1 MNVNTKS
8 LCRFLWALGLS
19 WLMAASALAQDHLN
33 IQISGVGASQIPVTI
48 AGFANDT
55 GTPQKITDII
65 KADLARTGL
74 FRLVGTDAVVP
85 ESASIDYKQWKA
97 NGADALVT
105 GTVQKTANGKIDVRY
120 RLYDLGKASQL
131 SALSMVAPANMTRVT
146 AHKIADDIY
155 EKLTGIKGMF
165 STRIAYVVKSG
176 REYRLEIAD
185 SDGEGRQ
192 VALRSSEPIISPSW
206 SPDGT
211 RVAYV
216 SFEAKKPVV
225 YVQNLVTRQR
235 TVVANYKGNNSAP
248 AWSPDGSKLAVALSK
263 NGYTQIYTVNSSGGG
278 LQQLTNTRSINT
290 EPQFSADGRW
300 IYFTSDRSGGR
311 QIYRIGVNG
320 GEAKR
325 VTFAGS
331 YNISPRVSPDGK
343 SLAYISRRGGGYQLY
358 LMDLENGQEQRLSDT
373 SRDESPSF
381 SPNGQF
387 IMYATGA
394 GSRGVLSVVS
404 VDGRVKQRLTMK
416 AADVRE
422 PSWGPFMK

>member
-1 MNVNTKS
+1 MNTRS
-8 LCRFLWALGLS
+8 LYRFLLVLGLS
-19 WLMAASALAQDHLN
+19 FFAAANVFAQDHLN

-48 AGFANDT
+48 AGFANDA
-55 GTPQKITDII
+55 PVSPKVTDII

-74 FRLVGTDAVVP
+74 FRLVGTDEVLP
-85 ESASIDYKQWKA
+85 ESASIDYKKWKA
-97 NGADALVT
+97 NGADALVV
-105 GTVQKTANGKIDVRY
+105 GSIVKTADGKNDIRY
-120 RLYDLGKASQL
+120 RLFDLGQSSEL
-131 SALSMVAPANMTRVT
+131 SALSMVAPAQMTRVL

-165 STRIAYVVKSG
+165 STRIAYVVKEG
-176 REYRLEIAD
+176 GEYRLEIAD

-192 VALRSSEPIISPSW
+192 VALKSREPIISPAW

-211 RVAYV
+211 RIAYV

-248 AWSPDGSKLAVALSK
+248 SWSPDGSKLAVALSR
-263 NGYTQIYTVNSSGGG
+263 NGYTQIYTVDATGGG
-278 LQQLTNTRSINT
+278 LRQLTDTYSINT

-300 IYFTSDRSGGR
+300 IYFTSDRSGGP
-311 QIYRIGVNG
+311 QIYKVGVNG
-320 GEAKR
+320 GNVQR
-325 VTFAGS
+325 VTFTGS
-331 YNISPRVSPDGK
+331 YNISPRISPDGK
-343 SLAYISRRGGGYQLY
+343 SLAYISRRNGGFQLY

-394 GSRGVLSVVS
+394 GRRGVLSVVS
-404 VDGRVKQRLTMK
+404 VDGRVKQRLTMR
-416 AADVRE
+416 AADIRE

>member
-8 LCRFLWALGLS
+8 LYRFLWALGLS

-263 NGYTQIYTVNSSGGG
+263 
-278 LQQLTNTRSINT
+278 
-290 EPQFSADGRW
+290 
-300 IYFTSDRSGGR
+300 
-311 QIYRIGVNG
+311 
-320 GEAKR
+320 R
-325 VTFAGS
+325 VMC
-331 YNISPRVSPDGK
+331 SPP
-343 SLAYISRRGGGYQLY
+343 
-358 LMDLENGQEQRLSDT
+358 
-373 SRDESPSF
+373 
-381 SPNGQF
+381 
-387 IMYATGA
+387 
-394 GSRGVLSVVS
+394 
-404 VDGRVKQRLTMK
+404 
-416 AADVRE
+416 RE
-422 PSWGPFMK
+422 